1 MKVIMQRLAFL
12 LCLIAA
18 ATTGLA
24 GAPAVAEVQSVYIL
38 PMANGL
44 DQFLANRLNA
54 GKVFRVVTDPQM
66 ADALFTDR
74 LGEGFERKYAELYP
88 PPPPPPPP
96 EPPKA
101 EPAKEESKDAAAA
114 KGERPS
120 IGDVKE
126 ETTARV
132 STWGRGKGTIFLVDR
147 KSRAVVWSTYEKP
160 KNTSAGELNRTAG
173 RIVDRL
179 KEELKRQ

>member
-1 MKVIMQRLAFL
+1 MKVTMPKPVLL

-18 ATTGLA
+18 VSGLRAQEAMA
-24 GAPAVAEVQSVYIL
+24 GVQSVYLL
-38 PMANGL
+38 PMAGGL
-44 DQFLANRLNA
+44 DQFLANSLSA

-88 PPPPPPPP
+88 PPPPP

-101 EPAKEESKDAAAA
+101 EPVKEEAKEAAPA
-114 KGERPS
+114 KPERPQ

-126 ETTARV
+126 ETPARL
-132 STWGRGKGTIFLVDR
+132 STWGRGKGNVFLVDR
-147 KSRAVVWSTYEKP
+147 KSRAVLWSTYQKP
-160 KNTSAGELNRTAG
+160 KNTTAEELNRTAR

-179 KEELKRQ
+179 KEDLKPK